1 MAIFFAVC
9 FILQTLMLFL
19 WGRQGRMGWVAF
31 CVFFMIW
38 DVDPSPLWL
47 EGEL

>member
-38 DVDPSPLWL
+38 DAYFFLYYL
-47 EGEL
+47 TK